1 MIDQNVMKI
10 TTKDDYRLKDK
21 TELVV
26 KVNYFASF
34 FSLLLGLASYFFL
47 DIKGI
52 IPFAFFVFA
61 VLNFLN
67 TWLLRSHHNLILT
80 YNITSVLAMVS
91 AILITVYSGGI
102 QSPFIYVLGIVVFAG
117 YVSTRVYGKIYL
129 FINLL
134 VVALIF
140 LHDLSS
146 FNLASD
152 QVPPESKDWFAFLS
166 IVLAVYLLGGVFGK
180 NLLEA
185 HHKLYKTKR
194 DVEDRIIEKETLL
207 KEVHHRVKNNLQTVS
222 SLLSLQSRSL
232 DDPQM
237 SNIIKSS
244 QNRVVS
250 MAIVH
255 EMLYKRDD
263 YLSKIE
269 LEPYVRELCEY
280 LVRSIRDDADDIA
293 LNLQIPELKLSIDT
307 VIPLGLIINE
317 TVTNALKYGLPE
329 GSKGEVLIRMKE
341 LPNKKYELYLGDDGI
356 GFPEDVS
363 PKNSK
368 SLGLKLIHNLSR
380 QLRGTIKRDLDKKGT
395 YYRITFQEIIEEFSS
410 VD

>member
-1 MIDQNVMKI
+1 MKI
-10 TTKDDYRLKDK
+10 TTKDDYRLEDK
-21 TELVV
+21 TQLVL
-26 KVNYFASF
+26 KVNYFASL
-34 FSLLLGLASYFFL
+34 FSLLFGLVCYFFL
-47 DIKGI
+47 DIKTV
-52 IPFAFFVFA
+52 IPFVFLGFA
-61 VLNFLN
+61 ALNFTN
-67 TWLLRSHHNLILT
+67 TFLLKFHQNLVIT
-80 YNITSVLAMVS
+80 YNVTSVLAMIS

-117 YVSTRVYGKIYL
+117 YVTTKVYGKIYL
-129 FINLL
+129 IINL
-134 VVALIF
+134 VVVGLIF
-140 LHDLSS
+140 LHDLSD
-146 FNLASD
+146 FNLAND
-152 QVPPESKDWFAFLS
+152 VVPLASKDWFAFLS

-185 HHKLYKTKR
+185 HHKLYKSR
-194 DVEDRIIEKETLL
+194 REIEERIDEKETLL

-232 DDPQM
+232 DDTQM

-250 MAIVH
+250 MAMVH

-263 YLSKIE
+263 YLSKVE
-269 LEPYVRELCEY
+269 LEPYVRELSEY
-280 LVRSIRDDADDIA
+280 LVRSIRDNADDIA
-293 LNLQIPELKLSIDT
+293 LNLQVPKLKLSIDT

-329 GSKGEVLIRMKE
+329 GTKGEIYIRMKP
-341 LPNKKYELYLGDDGI
+341 LNDSKYELYLGDNGI
-356 GFPEDVS
+356 GFPEDIN
-363 PKNSK
+363 PKNTK

-380 QLRGTIKRDLDKKGT
+380 QLRGTISRDASKKGT
-395 YYRITFQEIIEEFSS
+395 YYHIIFEEIVEEFSS